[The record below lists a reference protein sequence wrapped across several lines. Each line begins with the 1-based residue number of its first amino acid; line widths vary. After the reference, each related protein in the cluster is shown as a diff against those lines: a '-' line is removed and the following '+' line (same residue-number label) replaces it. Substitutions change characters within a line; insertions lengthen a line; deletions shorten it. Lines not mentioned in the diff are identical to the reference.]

1 MVFFPIYFRRFFCKQ
16 EQQMSIK
23 PNFCH
28 RLPLVLNE
36 KFNRNQLKYVK
47 PLVGQ
52 QSPLTSLIMTD
63 YLLDASV
70 QIDLIRQLK
79 ENQSI
84 IELEL
89 GFQRIDKSS
98 GEQN

>member
-1 MVFFPIYFRRFFCKQ
+1 
-16 EQQMSIK
+16 
-23 PNFCH
+23 
-28 RLPLVLNE
+28 
-36 KFNRNQLKYVK
+36 
-47 PLVGQ
+47 VGQ